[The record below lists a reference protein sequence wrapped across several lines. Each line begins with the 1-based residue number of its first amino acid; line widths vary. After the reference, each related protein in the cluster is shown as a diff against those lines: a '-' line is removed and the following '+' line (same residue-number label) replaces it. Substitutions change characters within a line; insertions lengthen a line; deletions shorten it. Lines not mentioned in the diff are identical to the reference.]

1 MVTTLS
7 LSLPVLASFPL
18 CDITEEDLTSNPQF
32 CGLLATL
39 TQHLD
44 RTGLT
49 VPLKTELDK
58 VNQTCQDKPSR
69 MIIAHSCCICLL
81 SLSFIQAILK

>member
-1 MVTTLS
+1 MQFGRKQYIGRGNSVMTTFG

-49 VPLKTELDK
+49 APLKTELDK
-58 VNQTCQDKPSR
+58 VT
-69 MIIAHSCCICLL
+69 AGCCMHFLYFVKCCV
-81 SLSFIQAILK
+81 